1 MKVVSIKNL
10 FGINDFVCFCEEEV
24 LVKDGLRYLPLDI
37 VEYAGFHYLSKWV
50 QEVDFE

>member
-10 FGINDFVCFCEEEV
+10 FGDNDFKCCCEEHV

-37 VEYAGFHYLSKWV
+37 IESNGFYYLPMWV

>member
-1 MKVVSIKNL
+1 MKVVSIRNL
-10 FGINDFVCFCEEEV
+10 FGNNDFVCCCEESV

-37 VEYAGFHYLSKWV
+37 IESTGFYYLPMWV

>member
-37 VEYAGFHYLSKWV
+37 IESAGFQYKSKWV